1 MPTQRNSWVKPYV
14 NAWVDHIKLFSC
26 AYVRSRKKEKGVR
39 KNVSW
44 PRWLTL
50 SYLLTTTFKRYATVD
65 LCKSFP
71 PSVDELSRGNVCID
85 QQTAPIPVVAPEAQS
100 KKKEA
105 PSLESWATHGFIKNY
120 SNTHTVRNYPSDKS
134 YKTNSNP
141 GVVPSQQDT
150 SGLHCWRDPRPL
162 LLCHYSDRNKGQK
175 L

>member
-71 PSVDELSRGNVCID
+71 PSVNELSRGNVCID

-105 PSLESWATHGFIKNY
+105 PSLESWATHGFIKKPQQH
-120 SNTHTVRNYPSDKS
+120 THSTELSKRQIV
-134 YKTNSNP
+134 
-141 GVVPSQQDT
+141 QDQFQSWCRSLT
-150 SGLHCWRDPRPL
+150 TRHIWTPL
-162 LLCHYSDRNKGQK
+162 LARPASSAPLSLQ
-175 L
+175 